1 MKKMNKRGSTLLEL
15 VISIALISII
25 LIFLMRLLVDLNNT
39 ETNNVY
45 AKDNQINRAEIIRAI
60 ENDLNY
66 NIITNIDSKG
76 SNKYNTLQINFTFSN
91 NKTAKI
97 YCNRDELMYK
107 NSNDQIRW
115 WKMKD
120 ARIYTDK
127 ANVSY
132 SDDKINEVNKRIY
145 TLQID
150 IEVHTTND
158 KNKFGNNNLLDDI
171 LISYIGKSQDF
182 NKNITCLGYDC

>member
-1 MKKMNKRGSTLLEL
+1 MKKINKRGSTLLEL

-25 LIFLMRLLVDLNNT
+25 LVFLMRLLVDLNNT

-45 AKDNQINRAEIIRAI
+45 AKDNQINRAEILRMI
-60 ENDLNY
+60 ENDLNS
-66 NIITNIDSKG
+66 NTITNIDSTG
-76 SNKYNTLQINFTFSN
+76 STSNNLKIKFTFKN
-91 NKTAKI
+91 NKTSIIDATENKFTYKSSSNSTRNWTIDGGKI
-97 YCNRDELMYK
+97 YTK
-107 NSNDQIRW
+107 
-115 WKMKD
+115 
-120 ARIYTDK
+120 K